1 MAMSRKESSE
11 PQAIG
16 QLLVRLLRQFRSE
29 LAAPRM
35 DRGYQDV
42 RDAHMHVFG
51 AIRTGHVRLTEIAAR
66 AQLSLSAAS
75 ELVNELVS
83 LGYLARRADPSDGRA
98 KLVVLTERGEKL
110 MRDAGERV
118 AEIQVHWA
126 NIVGA
131 ERFRAAC
138 AVMQE
143 LLDALDPADPRR

>member
-1 MAMSRKESSE
+1 
-11 PQAIG
+11 
-16 QLLVRLLRQFRSE
+16 
-29 LAAPRM
+29 
-35 DRGYQDV
+35 
-42 RDAHMHVFG
+42 MHVFG

-66 AQLSLSAAS
+66 AQLSLSATS

-110 MRDAGERV
+110 MRDAGGRV
-118 AEIQVHWA
+118 AEIQAHWA

-143 LLDALDPADPRR
+143 LLDALDPADSRR

>member
-1 MAMSRKESSE
+1 
-11 PQAIG
+11 
-16 QLLVRLLRQFRSE
+16 
-29 LAAPRM
+29 M
-35 DRGYQDV
+35 DRGYGDV

-66 AQLSLSAAS
+66 AQLSLSATS

-118 AEIQVHWA
+118 AEIEANWA

-131 ERFRAAC
+131 DRFRAAC

-143 LLDALDPADPRR
+143 LLDALDPVDSRR